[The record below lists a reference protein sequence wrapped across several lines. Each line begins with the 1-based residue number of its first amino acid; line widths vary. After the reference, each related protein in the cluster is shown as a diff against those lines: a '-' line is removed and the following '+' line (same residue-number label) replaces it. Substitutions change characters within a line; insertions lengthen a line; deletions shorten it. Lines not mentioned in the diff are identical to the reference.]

1 MELML
6 LILVSL
12 VFAVIVFSILDRTA
26 GRTAAIIGCLVT
38 FLVSVVL
45 PFGIILG
52 AIVTVGVFVWSR
64 TNSSDNISG
73 SPGGR

>member
-26 GRTAAIIGCLVT
+26 GRAAAIIGCLVT
-38 FLVSVVL
+38 FLVSFVL

-64 TNSSDNISG
+64 TKNPAITSG
-73 SPGGR
+73 RGEN